1 LFPTPNENEYVPE
14 SAGFTSMLVMTKL
27 WFAGEVKMPMSVKHE
42 VYVLSAGEHAT
53 VVICP
58 A

>member
-1 LFPTPNENEYVPE
+1 
-14 SAGFTSMLVMTKL
+14 MLVMTKL